1 MSLNYSHTNAHMA
14 GSICA
19 TRPNRSSGRRRP
31 PRWRRCR
38 SATHRPALRSIDQ
51 RSKSASD
58 PRTLLAPPPIPAA
71 TPAASSALQRAEKRR
86 GGTRPAM
93 HDEGSA
99 GRASAGPVAPSAHD
113 CRRPDDRRRAAADG
127 GAVGTAAAAP
137 PVGGALVVAWAALRR
152 RSTRCEQG
160 ERLGVQKDGR
170 GGGGRQSRWARGI
183 GVRGR
188 CRAGCNAI
196 ARIVHVRS
204 RGEGG
209 RGGGERGRGREDERT
224 SQAIQSMAR
233 LRGQHSS
240 VSCQRAS

>member
-31 PRWRRCR
+31 PRWRRCP

-86 GGTRPAM
+86 GGARPAM

-99 GRASAGPVAPSAHD
+99 GRASAGPVAPSAHG
-113 CRRPDDRRRAAADG
+113 CRRPADRRRAAADG
-127 GAVGTAAAAP
+127 GAVSAAAAAP

-152 RSTRCEQG
+152 RSGRPRSG
-160 ERLGVQKDGR
+160 GSLRRHGFERGAAWLA
-170 GGGGRQSRWARGI
+170 STFAR
-183 GVRGR
+183 
-188 CRAGCNAI
+188 RAGLAGALFFFLLSKI
-196 ARIVHVRS
+196 
-204 RGEGG
+204 
-209 RGGGERGRGREDERT
+209 
-224 SQAIQSMAR
+224 
-233 LRGQHSS
+233 
-240 VSCQRAS
+240 RAN

>member
-86 GGTRPAM
+86 GGARPAM
-93 HDEGSA
+93 HDESSA
-99 GRASAGPVAPSAHD
+99 GRASAGPVAPSARGT
-113 CRRPDDRRRAAADG
+113 CRRPDDSRRATADG
-127 GAVGTAAAAP
+127 GAVGAAAAAP

-152 RSTRCEQG
+152 RSGRPGSGGSLRPRASSCP
-160 ERLGVQKDGR
+160 LGASKCPP
-170 GGGGRQSRWARGI
+170 GGAILFSTKQNSSQLRKLN
-183 GVRGR
+183 
-188 CRAGCNAI
+188 RAGWK
-196 ARIVHVRS
+196 H
-204 RGEGG
+204 
-209 RGGGERGRGREDERT
+209 
-224 SQAIQSMAR
+224 
-233 LRGQHSS
+233 
-240 VSCQRAS
+240 

>member
-1 MSLNYSHTNAHMA
+1 MRHTP
-14 GSICA
+14 
-19 TRPNRSSGRRRP
+19 RPLLWSGRRP

-86 GGTRPAM
+86 GGARPAM

-99 GRASAGPVAPSAHD
+99 GRASAGPVAPSAHG

-127 GAVGTAAAAP
+127 GAVSAAAAAP

-152 RSTRCEQG
+152 RS
-160 ERLGVQKDGR
+160 GR
-170 GGGGRQSRWARGI
+170 PGSGGS
-183 GVRGR
+183 
-188 CRAGCNAI
+188 
-196 ARIVHVRS
+196 
-204 RGEGG
+204 
-209 RGGGERGRGREDERT
+209 
-224 SQAIQSMAR
+224 
-233 LRGQHSS
+233 LRP
-240 VSCQRAS
+240 RASSCPLGASKCPPGGPRSALFFFLLSKIRAN

>member
-86 GGTRPAM
+86 GGARPAV
-93 HDEGSA
+93 DVEGSA
-99 GRASAGPVAPSAHD
+99 GRASAGPVAPSAHG

-127 GAVGTAAAAP
+127 GAVSAAAAAP

-152 RSTRCEQG
+152 RSGRPGSGGSLPPHHFEMPADHFEMPAPAARAPRDSFFYKAKFEPIEETEAG
-160 ERLGVQKDGR
+160 RLEALRDGR
-170 GGGGRQSRWARGI
+170 CSPSARPDF
-183 GVRGR
+183 R
-188 CRAGCNAI
+188 I
-196 ARIVHVRS
+196 A
-204 RGEGG
+204 
-209 RGGGERGRGREDERT
+209 
-224 SQAIQSMAR
+224 Q
-233 LRGQHSS
+233 
-240 VSCQRAS
+240 